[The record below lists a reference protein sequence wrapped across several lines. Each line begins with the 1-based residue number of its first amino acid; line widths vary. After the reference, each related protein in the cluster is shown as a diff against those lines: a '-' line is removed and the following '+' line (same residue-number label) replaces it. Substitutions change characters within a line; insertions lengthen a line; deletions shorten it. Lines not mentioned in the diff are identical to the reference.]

1 MHEIGRG
8 SNWDMVK
15 SRKMEALEN
24 IWIRVQDRERERRK
38 LKFEM
43 AMLVRRA
50 ASSRNAIAFL
60 RRCSSSS
67 SSSLVVG
74 RNYSHKATTLLRAPD
89 LDLKLPSFLRDSRRG
104 FAKGKK
110 SRDDSG
116 GLVDVSPPVDIG
128 PSVKATAT
136 SQMEA
141 AIDALS
147 RDLTKLRTGRASPG
161 MLDHIVVETGGLKMP
176 LSHLAL
182 VSVLDPKTLSVNP
195 YDPDTVK
202 ELEKAIVSSP
212 LGLNPKLDGQRLI
225 ASIPPLT
232 KEHVQAMCKIVTKSS
247 EVVKQSI
254 RRARQKALDT
264 VKKGASGLPKDEVKR
279 LEKEV
284 EELTKKFVK
293 SAEDMCKSKEN
304 EITTQ
309 A

>member
-1 MHEIGRG
+1 
-8 SNWDMVK
+8 
-15 SRKMEALEN
+15 
-24 IWIRVQDRERERRK
+24 
-38 LKFEM
+38 M
-43 AMLVRRA
+43 AMAMFVRRA
-50 ASSRNAIAFL
+50 ASTRNAIAFL
-60 RRCSSSS
+60 RICSSSS

-74 RNYSHKATTLLRAPD
+74 RDFSHKATLRRAPD
-89 LDLKLPSFLRDSRRG
+89 LDLRLPSSFLSRG

-110 SRDDSG
+110 SKDDSG
-116 GLVDVSPPVDIG
+116 MVDVSPDIG
-128 PSVKATAT
+128 PTVKATAT
-136 SQMEA
+136 SQMES

-147 RDLTKLRTGRASPG
+147 RDLTKLRTGRAAPG

-176 LSHLAL
+176 LNHLAL
-182 VSVLDPKTLSVNP
+182 VSVLDPKTLSINP

-264 VKKGASGLPKDEVKR
+264 IKKAASGLPKDEVKR
-279 LEKEV
+279 LEKDV

-293 SAEDMCKSKEN
+293 SADDMCKSKEN

>member
-1 MHEIGRG
+1 M
-8 SNWDMVK
+8 
-15 SRKMEALEN
+15 AT
-24 IWIRVQDRERERRK
+24 
-38 LKFEM
+38 M

-67 SSSLVVG
+67 SLVVG
-74 RNYSHKATTLLRAPD
+74 RDYSHKATTLLRAPDLD

-116 GLVDVSPPVDIG
+116 GLADVSPPVDIG

-182 VSVLDPKTLSVNP
+182 VSVLDPKTLSINP

-264 VKKGASGLPKDEVKR
+264 VKKGATGLPKDEVKR